1 MFAVPIA
8 YSFTRVDFRS
18 TDRVTLADGLI
29 VRPKMTDEKGQ
40 YFGLEDDFEITRF
53 VSHEDLYQGQLSGHI
68 RIEEDYY
75 SLEKTSFRE
84 TWGDTL
90 PVDLTQRQLELPR
103 HKQALILKYE
113 NLISSTS
120 VNITAVMLQRLLYKW
135 NEEINEENRK
145 AQRAGID
152 GLANEQGKKAKNRS
166 DRKTRVTEFNAPTT
180 ETFYN
185 YYQRYVS
192 FGRNLVALARKPTKP
207 GCTRNRMG
215 YDAETLALAT
225 MWADKYYAMDRGK
238 KNALYE
244 EYKGDLALKRRD
256 GRVSLTCEEVKYD
269 RFDQLI
275 MAGATYDRVLAREGP
290 AKARKWF
297 RPLREGNDITRPGE
311 LVQFDDKEWDISL
324 WLRLFGVYDSLSPR
338 FKAIADKTRVWIT
351 VGVDVATGWIVA
363 LKMGTQS
370 STQSIIDAIEMAVSD
385 KTQLAQLCGA
395 RRSWFQIP
403 ITGIMS
409 DNGVDYADGRTKNTV
424 SSVGINFERTPAEQP
439 WLRGHCERTLR
450 LLSEMSVH
458 AQPGKTFANV
468 LEKGDAD
475 PSKSTAL
482 LVEEFYALLV
492 RMTCDYHHLRISG
505 PRRQAAYNAVATYL
519 QETKDGAR
527 KLVDLHR
534 RRHVF
539 GVAMKRV
546 IHPEGILV
554 WGIRFNSDELQM
566 LRQQI
571 GNKKVVIK
579 SHEEDIRWIS
589 AQLPDGRW
597 ISVPSRERFDEQ
609 IRLFE
614 WIKAREDV
622 VATAEE
628 EQKPYL
634 EDMYEALRHRRQVG
648 DSAILAANLTMHKP
662 SHRDIARHQKIMFE
676 NVEFQAKG
684 PMPALPALML
694 GADDLLA
701 NSFATIKA
709 ENSEL
714 LRQVKPT
721 KSSKA
726 TASAGK
732 KTAQPKAKS
741 RREID
746 DYDAY

>member
-8 YSFTRVDFRS
+8 YSFTRFDLRT
-18 TDRVTLADGLI
+18 TDRVTLADGL
-29 VRPKMTDEKGQ
+29 VLRAKSVDEKGQ
-40 YFGLEDDFEITRF
+40 YFGLEDDFEFTRF
-53 VSHEDLYQGQLSGHI
+53 VSHADLYAGLISGEI

-75 SLEKTSFRE
+75 SLEKTMFRE

-90 PVDLTQRQLELPR
+90 PVDLTPKQLELPR
-103 HKQALILKYE
+103 HKQALIARYE
-113 NLISSTS
+113 NLIATTS
-120 VNITAVMLQRLLYKW
+120 VNITGKMLAQLLRKW

-145 AQRAGID
+145 SEREALA
-152 GLANEQGKKAKNRS
+152 LANPQGKKSKQRS
-166 DRKTRVTEFNAPTT
+166 DRKSRTTEFVAPTV
-180 ETFYN
+180 ETFN
-185 YYQRYVS
+185 GYYKRYVT
-192 FGRNLVALARKPTKP
+192 FGRNLVALARKPTKA
-207 GCTRNRMG
+207 GCTRNRMN
-215 YDAETLALAT
+215 YDSETLALAT
-225 MWADKYYAMDRGK
+225 MWADKYYARDKGDK
-238 KNALYE
+238 KTLFT
-244 EYKGDLALKRRD
+244 EYKADLALKRRD
-256 GRVSLTCEEVKYD
+256 GQVSITCEEIKYD

-275 MAGATYDRVLAREGP
+275 MAGASYDRVLAREGP

-311 LVQFDDKEWDISL
+311 LVQFDDKLWDISL
-324 WLRLFGVYDSLSPR
+324 WLRLFKLYDSLTPR
-338 FKAIADKTRVWIT
+338 MKAIADTTRVWIT
-351 VGVDVATGWIVA
+351 VGVDVATGWIPA
-363 LKMGTQS
+363 LKMGLQG

-395 RRSWFQIP
+395 RLPWFQIP
-403 ITGIMS
+403 IIAIMS
-409 DNGVDYADGRTKNTV
+409 DNGVNYADARTKDAV

-450 LLSEMSVH
+450 LLSELSVH
-458 AQPGKTFANV
+458 AQAGKTFANTV
-468 LEKGDAD
+468 EKGDDD
-475 PSKSTAL
+475 PSKSAAL

-492 RMTCDYHHLRISG
+492 RMICDYHHLRISG
-505 PRRQAAYNAVATYL
+505 PRRQAAFNAVATYL

-546 IHPEGILV
+546 IHPDGILL

-589 AQLPDGRW
+589 AQLPDGQW
-597 ISVPSRERFDEQ
+597 ISVPARERFDEQ
-609 IRLFE
+609 IRRSE

-622 VATAEE
+622 IADAEKKQE
-628 EQKPYL
+628 PYL
-634 EDMYEALRHRRQVG
+634 EHMYEALRHRRHVG

-676 NVEFQAKG
+676 NVEFQTRG
-684 PMPALPALML
+684 PLPALPALMSN
-694 GADDLLA
+694 ADDLLA
-701 NSFATIKA
+701 NSFAAIKA
-709 ENSEL
+709 ENSDL
-714 LRQVKPT
+714 LRQVKP
-721 KSSKA
+721 KNPSKK

-741 RREID
+741 RRDID